1 MSTGS
6 KLAAVVLTAV
16 LGTASAGAVQAAASQ
31 PSTGKLQWTVNG
43 QSSEL
48 RTLVLNGQQLVSV
61 SDAAKAL
68 GAEVEIMPE
77 GAGIRITLGEHSV
90 LVKAGSKP
98 LNEDGTAFGQ
108 VVQSWKQANY
118 VDGASYVQALGG
130 SYSLLDGSG
139 ISIQTLQLLEGA
151 ETAQWAGDGRL
162 IVSVSDES
170 GRTDY
175 LVDATTGAYSQLLS
189 SSGASDLVVSPDGG
203 HVAFSETDG
212 TLHTVD
218 LNTLRMAKI
227 GTDTSIKSN
236 LQWSADGKSIYFL
249 QGDKTNVIAAA
260 DVATGAI
267 SKVLDDKVEY
277 KGDLSVTAGGL
288 SYSVVKAGTVTAD
301 AAKAVELDDVAIDDS
316 QTNPQ
321 LFDLDLGK
329 TDAKPVQVTKS
340 DDGKLFIQR
349 SAAGKVYYVQAGDE
363 GSNSKLASATAAGQA
378 VAFDKEDVQEAV
390 QAGSYVGIL
399 TDRSVYVLNEESG
412 SVSKLADAPE
422 GASNLT
428 LSKDGSKAALIADG
442 KLQVLSGGKWIS
454 LTK

>member
-43 QSSEL
+43 QSSEI

-203 HVAFSETDG
+203 KVAFSETDG
-212 TLHTVD
+212 TLRTVD
-218 LNTLRMAKI
+218 LSTLRMAKI

-260 DVATGAI
+260 DVATGAV

-277 KGDLSVTAGGL
+277 KGDLSVTAGG
-288 SYSVVKAGTVTAD
+288 
-301 AAKAVELDDVAIDDS
+301 
-316 QTNPQ
+316 P
-321 LFDLDLGK
+321 
-329 TDAKPVQVTKS
+329 
-340 DDGKLFIQR
+340 
-349 SAAGKVYYVQAGDE
+349 
-363 GSNSKLASATAAGQA
+363 
-378 VAFDKEDVQEAV
+378 
-390 QAGSYVGIL
+390 
-399 TDRSVYVLNEESG
+399 
-412 SVSKLADAPE
+412 
-422 GASNLT
+422 
-428 LSKDGSKAALIADG
+428 
-442 KLQVLSGGKWIS
+442 
-454 LTK
+454 